1 MSGRESVV
9 TRLRG
14 NIIGTP
20 NCYWVRAVNLK
31 LFYVLQMRL
40 EQDGRGPVLAVK
52 LMRVIPRN
60 EQIIMFAVY
69 RERSK
74 TLPLLVQVR
83 DAGQP
88 SQQDFRAET

>member
-1 MSGRESVV
+1 M
-9 TRLRG
+9 
-14 NIIGTP
+14 
-20 NCYWVRAVNLK
+20 
-31 LFYVLQMRL
+31 
-40 EQDGRGPVLAVK
+40 AVK

-69 RERSK
+69 IERSK

-88 SQQDFRAET
+88 SQQDFGAET